1 MWCIFMVDY
10 LPRIM
15 DKQIERYL
23 RVIGAILIV
32 GPKWCG
38 KTTTAMQHTNSMLKL
53 QSTQRDYYYQVAE
66 INPKQLLNGKKPKL
80 IDEWQITPILWDV
93 IRNDVDESD
102 NKGLYILTGSTVVD
116 DSEIMHT
123 GTGRI
128 HRMLMMPMSL
138 YESNDSNG
146 QISLSELFENPD
158 LDINSCTSN
167 LTVDDIAF
175 VSCRGGWPESL
186 NVVNKQDQ
194 LLIASLYYDAICET
208 DISAIDGIK
217 RDSNRVKYILRSY
230 ARNVSTL
237 AKDKTIMADI
247 SGEYADIG
255 KTTFYE
261 YVDALKRLFVIK
273 NINGWSPNIRSSNM
287 IRKGSKKEFIDPS
300 IAVAAL
306 DLSPERLINDI
317 KTFGFIFEN
326 LCIRDLTIYIN
337 DLGGSIYYYNDNYG
351 LEADAVLQLKNGDY
365 ALIEIKLGS
374 KEIEKGAQN
383 LLKLKKLIQEK
394 KEKEAINI
402 PEPRFLAILTGGEF
416 AYTRKDG
423 VKVIPIGCLKN

>member
-1 MWCIFMVDY
+1 MAEY
-10 LPRIM
+10 LPRII

-38 KTTTAMQHTNSMLKL
+38 KTTTAMEHTNSMIKF
-53 QSTQRDYYYQVAE
+53 QSNQRDYYHQIAE
-66 INPKQLLNGKKPKL
+66 INPKQLLRGKKPKL
-80 IDEWQITPILWDV
+80 VDEWQITPIIWDI
-93 IRNDVDESD
+93 IRNDIDES
-102 NKGLYILTGSTVVD
+102 NEKGLYILTGSTVVD

-146 QISLSELFENPD
+146 QISLSKLFKNPD
-158 LDINSCTSN
+158 LDIDSCRSD
-167 LTVDDIAF
+167 LTVEDIAF
-175 VSCRGGWPESL
+175 VSCRGGWPEHL
-186 NVVNKQDQ
+186 NIPDKQDQ
-194 LLIASLYYDAICET
+194 LLISSIYFDAICET
-208 DISAIDGIK
+208 DVSAIDGVK
-217 RDSNRVKYILRSY
+217 RDSNRVRYILRAY
-230 ARNVSTL
+230 ARNISTL
-237 AKDKTIMADI
+237 AKNTTIMGDI
-247 SGEYADIG
+247 SREYGDIG
-255 KTTFYE
+255 KTTYYE

-300 IAVAAL
+300 IATAAL
-306 DLSPERLINDI
+306 DLSPGRLLNDI
-317 KTFGFIFEN
+317 KTFGFVFEN
-326 LCIRDLTIYIN
+326 LCIRDLTIYIHN
-337 DLGGSIYYYNDNYG
+337 LGGEIYYYSDNYG
-351 LEADAVLQLKNGDY
+351 LEADAILQLKNGDY

-374 KEIEKGAQN
+374 REIEKGAQN
-383 LLKLKKLIQEK
+383 LLKIKKLIEEK
-394 KEKEAINI
+394 KEEDNIDI
-402 PEPRFLAILTGGEF
+402 PEPKFLAIITGGEF